1 MAAATDRDVWFLDE
15 SHFQQHGGRVA
26 MWVPPEEND
35 PIQWMAPTRKNIS
48 LFGAVNA
55 RTGKLITQFEKTFN
69 ADTFED
75 FLKRLLRHRGPDRHM
90 VIILDNARYHHA
102 RKLKP
107 LLRKYRRVLTLSFLP
122 PYSPELNN
130 IERVWKLLRR
140 LCVHNRYFP
149 QLEELVAAI
158 SNQADVWSKAN
169 GDLRRLCCII

>member
-1 MAAATDRDVWFLDE
+1 
-15 SHFQQHGGRVA
+15 

-35 PIQWMAPTRKNIS
+35 PIQWLAPTRKNIS

-69 ADTFED
+69 ADTFEV
-75 FLKRLLRHRGPDRHM
+75 FIKHLLRHRGPDRKM

-149 QLEELVAAI
+149 QLEELVSAI
-158 SNQADVWSKAN
+158 SNQTDVWSKPN
-169 GDLRRLCCII
+169 TDLRRLCCII

>member
-1 MAAATDRDVWFLDE
+1 
-15 SHFQQHGGRVA
+15 
-26 MWVPPEEND
+26 MWVPPEEDD
-35 PIQWMAPTRKNIS
+35 PIQLMAPTRESVS

-75 FLKRLLRHRGPDRHM
+75 FLKYLLRHRTPDRKII
-90 VIILDNARYHHA
+90 IILDNARYHHA

-107 LLRKYRRVLTLSFLP
+107 LLRKNRRVLKLLFLP

-158 SNQADVWSKAN
+158 SNQTDIWSKPN
-169 GDLRRLCCII
+169 SVMQRLCCII

>member
-15 SHFQQHGGRVA
+15 SHFQQHGSRVA

-140 LCVHNRYFP
+140 LCVHNRYLTTVRTSFT
-149 QLEELVAAI
+149 EITVRTSITCHSETM
-158 SNQADVWSKAN
+158 
-169 GDLRRLCCII
+169 RFM